1 MSKRRVVVTG
11 IGTIN
16 SVGNNADET
25 WKNLLAGISGVTTVT
40 RFDITEFPTK
50 IAGTVKNF
58 DPLNYFEKKE
68 VDKNDLYTQYAVATA
83 EETVKDSG
91 LLNAPFDHDRVGV
104 ITGVGIGGMQTLE
117 DQHSNLVN
125 KGPRRV
131 SPFFIPKMIGNI
143 AGATIA
149 IKYCFKGINFVC
161 MSACA
166 SANHALGTAFRSIQ
180 YGDADVI
187 LSGGVEAAVT
197 PLSFAGFCSMKALS
211 TRNDEPTKACRPFDL
226 NRDGFVMA
234 EGGAFLMLEDLQHAL
249 SRNAKIYGEIVGY
262 GASDDAFH
270 ITAPA
275 ENGEGGARAMQM
287 AINDAGIS
295 PSAIQYINAHGT
307 STQLNDKNETIA
319 IKTIFGE
326 HAKKVVINSSKS
338 MTGHTL
344 GAAAGIEAIVCLK
357 SIAEGKIHP
366 TINFETPDPDCD
378 LNYSHNHITE
388 VDIEYALSNSLGFGG
403 HNGVIIFKR
412 FNEAGSE
419 YPSFMKKYIH

>member
-11 IGTIN
+11 VGTIN
-16 SVGNNADET
+16 AVGNSADET
-25 WKNLLAGISGVTTVT
+25 WKNLLAGQSGITTVT
-40 RFDITEFPTK
+40 RFDVTAFPTK

-68 VDKNDLYTQYAVATA
+68 VDKNDIYTQYAMATA
-83 EETVKDSG
+83 EETVRDSG
-91 LLNAPFDHDRVGV
+91 LLDTTFDQNRVGV

-117 DQHSNLVN
+117 DQHTNLME
-125 KGPRRV
+125 KGPKRV

-149 IKYCFKGINFVC
+149 IKYGFKGINFVC

-197 PLSFAGFCSMKALS
+197 PLSFAGFCSMRALS
-211 TRNDEPTKACRPFDL
+211 TRNDEPEKACRPFDL
-226 NRDGFVMA
+226 GRDGFVMS
-234 EGGAFLMLEDLQHAL
+234 EGGAFLILEELGHAL
-249 SRNAKIYGEIVGY
+249 SRGAKIYGEIVGY
-262 GASDDAFH
+262 GATDDAFH

-287 AINDAGIS
+287 ALDDAGIS
-295 PSAIQYINAHGT
+295 PSAVQYINAHGT

-319 IKTIFGE
+319 IKSIFGE
-326 HAKKVVINSSKS
+326 YAKNVVINSTKS

-357 SIAEGKIHP
+357 SIADSKIHP

-378 LNYSHNHITE
+378 LNYSHNHTTE
-388 VDIEYALSNSLGFGG
+388 LNIEYALSNSLGFGG
-403 HNGVIIFKR
+403 HNGVVIFKR
-412 FNEAGSE
+412 FDGLTGEI
-419 YPSFMKKYIH
+419 PSFLKKYNH